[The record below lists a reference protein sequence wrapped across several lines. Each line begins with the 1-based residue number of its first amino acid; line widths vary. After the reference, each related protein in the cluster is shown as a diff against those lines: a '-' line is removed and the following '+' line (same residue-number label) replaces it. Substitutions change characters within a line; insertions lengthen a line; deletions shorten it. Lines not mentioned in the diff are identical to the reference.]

1 MYIVLDLETTWLSKF
16 KHKITEIA
24 AIKFDWENILWTFQT
39 LINPER
45 NIPSEITRLTGITNE
60 MVENAPL
67 FSEIIPDFLD
77 FIQDNIIVAHNAS
90 FDYWFLSEN
99 IYRHTWQ
106 RITNECLCTRK
117 LSSRLLPDLPK
128 KNLWSLCEYYWLTN
142 QRAHRAMWD
151 TQVTVE
157 IFRNLLNLLKEKWI
171 RNSFEIIDFQ
181 NKRICDC
188 I

>member
-151 TQVTVE
+151 TQVTAE
-157 IFRNLLNLLKEKWI
+157 IFRNLLNLLKEKSWKKT
-171 RNSFEIIDFQ
+171 E
-181 NKRICDC
+181 
-188 I
+188 